1 MPLKPTLPSNL
12 DSTMAALTGKRNNKS
27 SAVRRQKPPRAA
39 SKPAPT
45 RRKGANGPDAATVYE
60 RIWSAIMDHSLP
72 PETRLVEERLCGI
85 FGMGRTRLR
94 QVLQRLAHERV
105 VTLMH
110 NRGAMVSMPSV
121 REAREVFAARRILE
135 ASIVATFI
143 ESATRADCRRIHDYL
158 AREQLAWSRNDRREA
173 LKLSGD
179 FHLAIAEIA
188 GNNIL
193 VDMLRDL
200 VSRSSLIIAV
210 YQAPGTPFC
219 PPDAHQE
226 LVAALERRDPGAV
239 DLMLHHLDHVLADL
253 RFEQPG
259 DQPLDLR
266 SVFAQPAKRTP

>member
-1 MPLKPTLPSNL
+1 MATL
-12 DSTMAALTGKRNNKS
+12 TTKRNSKVAAPVPRKAGRKV
-27 SAVRRQKPPRAA
+27 SA
-39 SKPAPT
+39 
-45 RRKGANGPDAATVYE
+45 GPDAATVYD

-72 PETRLVEERLCGI
+72 PETRLVEERLCEI

-105 VTLMH
+105 VTLMP
-110 NRGAMVSMPSV
+110 NRGAMVSKPSV

-135 ASIVATFI
+135 AGIVAEFI
-143 ESATRADCRRIHDYL
+143 ESATRADCKRIQDHL
-158 AREQLAWSRNDRREA
+158 AREKLAWRRNDRREA

-179 FHLAIAEIA
+179 FHLMIAEIA

-219 PPDAHQE
+219 PPDAHEE
-226 LVAALERRDPGAV
+226 LARALEERSPEAV
-239 DLMLHHLDHVLADL
+239 DLMLRHLDHVLDEL
-253 RFEQPG
+253 RFEQPE
-259 DQPLDLR
+259 DEPLDLG
-266 SVFAQPAKRTP
+266 SIFAQQGKRKS